1 MSQAEPTHGA
11 PGARITGGRGLSRR
25 RMVLAGALA
34 AVALWLLW
42 AVLSFGLSARFAA
55 EGEPERALFW
65 QGDNSDALVQLA
77 RRDAEQGQLDAAR
90 RSALAALRADPQEYR
105 ALDVLSDIARR
116 SGDPGQADT
125 LMRLAAARM
134 FHDSGLQARLVASML
149 EQGDIEGAIYRTD
162 ALARTY
168 PELQPDLFRLLA
180 ALAAS
185 PQIRPLVEAR
195 LALDPPWRS
204 AFLASLVQ
212 QQPDTSTIT
221 ALITGLQT
229 SNAPP
234 TEAEKLNYI
243 AQLVKAAQYKAAHDF
258 WLGTLDGETR
268 ALVKRSLLV
277 NGDFKQK
284 NDGSPFFWQ
293 IGKLPNVDIRIL
305 RKNFRDEDNALRIE
319 FMGGRV
325 TFQHLFQT
333 LVLPPGSYE
342 LQGQVSMTRL
352 KVERGLVWR
361 LYCLEPDARRMLG
374 QTSGFSGSSPWTGF
388 KFAFV
393 VPDDKCAAQRL
404 DLVIN
409 AKTNLDREIS
419 GRIEFSNMRIDRV
432 EPADDEVPQ
441 EAAPQDTAP
450 QEAAPK
456 EAAPQP

>member
-1 MSQAEPTHGA
+1 MSQAEVPHGS
-11 PGARITGGRGLSRR
+11 PGAGTTGGRRLSRGQ
-25 RMVLAGALA
+25 MVLAGAL
-34 AVALWLLW
+34 VALAVFLLW

-65 QGDNSDALVQLA
+65 QRDNSDALVQLA
-77 RRDAEQGQLDAAR
+77 RREAEQGRLDAAR
-90 RSALAALRADPQEYR
+90 QAALAALRADPMEYR
-105 ALDVLSDIARR
+105 ALDVLSDVAQR

-149 EQGDIEGAIYRTD
+149 QQGDIDGAIYRID

-168 PELQPDLFRLLA
+168 PELQPDLFKLLA

-185 PQIRPLVEAR
+185 PQIRPLVGNR
-195 LALDPPWRS
+195 LAINPPWRA

-212 QQPDTSTIT
+212 QPNTNTLT
-221 ALITGLQT
+221 ALITGLQA
-229 SNAPP
+229 SAAPP

-243 AQLVKAAQYKAAHDF
+243 AQLVKAAEYKPAHDF
-258 WLGTLDGETR
+258 WLGTLDSETR
-268 ALVKRSLLV
+268 ALVDRSLLV

-293 IGKLPNVDIRIL
+293 IGKLPNVDIRIM
-305 RKNFRDEDNALRIE
+305 RKNFRDEDNELRIE

-325 TFQHLFQT
+325 NFQHVIQT
-333 LVLPPGSYE
+333 LLLPPGSYE

-361 LYCLEPDARRMLG
+361 LYCLDPQVRRMLG

-388 KFAFV
+388 KFEFV

-404 DLVIN
+404 DLVLN

-419 GRIEFSNMRIDRV
+419 GRIEFANMRIDRV
-432 EPADDEVPQ
+432 APADDGDPP
-441 EAAPQDTAP
+441 ANAPQDAP
-450 QEAAPK
+450 PQDATPQD
-456 EAAPQP
+456 AAPQP